1 MAKSMVEIVIDAKDQ
16 FSTVMGKANSR
27 MKDISGSARKAGLVL
42 GAMGGA
48 GIIAGKNFIDAA
60 LEQQKALNTLGVAV
74 ANSGQN
80 FDDVRGKIEQTTAAL
95 QSKTNFGDEEQMRAL
110 ALMTPMLGSV
120 EKAMEALPA
129 VMDAA
134 TVKQVSL
141 STVAG
146 TLSRA
151 LSGQVNTAIT
161 LGMSFDKNAE
171 FGERLEQVLGAVG
184 GAAEAD
190 ADPFIQLGNAVGDLK
205 EKIGAALIPVVM
217 PLIGHLQSFA
227 ERIQT
232 LNPNI
237 IKIVAIVGLAV
248 TAFAALVAPF
258 LLLIGF
264 LPAMV
269 AGFGML
275 VGAVTG
281 LMAVFGILISW
292 PALIVLA
299 FGALAV
305 ALIRN
310 WGGVREKVGDAI
322 NGILKVFEN
331 MINKAIVGLNELI
344 NFANKIPGVAI
355 PSIGEVEISLQ
366 RIKNTAGDV
375 FFVATEKI
383 KNFAGKAKDLMKGL
397 PAQVVPSIDKIIGKF
412 NDLTGENLP
421 AMSKIIDKVKG
432 KMTGLTEAVAGTGAS
447 AAPAQRAKEE
457 AVVAGEA
464 AEKSWD
470 KAKTAHELYQQ
481 ALSRKK
487 ASTTNIQMSQHELAL
502 RQMAIYNRRVADERA
517 GTAEAGAVYGGTG
530 ERIEG
535 GWSTVMDRLT
545 GGRSSDPFA
554 SLPITLHIGSEEV
567 QGSLENLLGKAAERL
582 EASGGA

>member
-27 MKDISGSARKAGLVL
+27 MKDISGSARKAGLVM
-42 GAMGGA
+42 GALGGA

-60 LEQQKALNTLGVAV
+60 LEQEKALNTLGVAV

-80 FDDVRGKIEQTTAAL
+80 FDDVRVKIEQTTAAL

-161 LGMSFDKNAE
+161 LGMSFDKSAD

-217 PLIGHLQSFA
+217 PLIDHLKSFA
-227 ERIQT
+227 ERLQT
-232 LNPNI
+232 LNPQFI
-237 IKIVAIVGLAV
+237 RTVAIVGMAA
-248 TAFAALVAPF
+248 TAFAAVVAPF

-264 LPAMV
+264 LPAMI

-275 VGAVTG
+275 AGAVTG
-281 LMAVFGILISW
+281 VMAVFTVFISW
-292 PALIVLA
+292 PALMVAA
-299 FGALAV
+299 FAALAV

-310 WGGVREKVGDAI
+310 WGGIRDKVVAALD
-322 NGILKVFEN
+322 GILDGFSN
-331 MINKAIVGLNELI
+331 MINKAIDGLNWLI
-344 NFANKIPGVAI
+344 GKWNDLGWGDPKDDIDGV
-355 PSIGEVEISLQ
+355 SLSL
-366 RIKNTAGDV
+366 KGLGDAGKQA
-375 FFVATEKI
+375 FEFVADKIGGFTEK
-383 KNFAGKAKDLMKGL
+383 AAELMRGL
-397 PAQVVPSIDKIIGKF
+397 PAKVVPSIDRIIAKF
-412 NDLTGENLP
+412 NEITGENLP
-421 AMSKIIDKVKG
+421 MMSDIIEKVGAKA
-432 KMTGLTEAVAGTGAS
+432 KDMFDLLQSTAAQQAVN
-447 AAPAQRAKEE
+447 
-457 AVVAGEA
+457 EA
-464 AEKSWD
+464 AKAGDAASDSWD
-470 KAKTAHELYQQ
+470 KAKQSHEDYQKAIEVKTKKTMRASQTREQ
-481 ALSRKK
+481 AMMEWGRYMQNVES
-487 ASTTNIQMSQHELAL
+487 
-502 RQMAIYNRRVADERA
+502 ERA
-517 GTAEAGAVYGGTG
+517 GTAEAGALYSGTG
-530 ERIEG
+530 ERIDDPG
-535 GWSTVMDRLT
+535 AWDRLMTQVT
-545 GGRSSDPFA
+545 GRKSDPF
-554 SLPITLHIGSEEV
+554 SGDTIPIILNIDGEEV
-567 QGSLENLLGKAAERL
+567 GGALSTIIGKAAEKL
-582 EASGGA
+582 EANGGA

>member
-27 MKDISGSARKAGLVL
+27 MKDISGSARKAGLVM
-42 GAMGGA
+42 GALGGA

-60 LEQQKALNTLGVAV
+60 LEQEKALNTLGVAV

-80 FDDVRGKIEQTTAAL
+80 FDDVRVKIEQTTAAL

-151 LSGQVNTAIT
+151 LSGQVNTALT
-161 LGMSFDKNAE
+161 LGMSFDKSAD

-205 EKIGAALIPVVM
+205 EKIGDALIPVVV
-217 PLIGHLQSFA
+217 PLIAHLKSFA
-227 ERIQT
+227 ERLQE
-232 LNPNI
+232 LNPNL
-237 IKIVAIVGLAV
+237 IKIVAIVGLAA
-248 TAFAALVAPF
+248 TAFAAVVAPF

-269 AGFGML
+269 GGFGML

-281 LMAVFGILISW
+281 LMGVFAILISW

-310 WGGVREKVGDAI
+310 WGGVRDKVGDAI
-322 NGILKVFEN
+322 NGILKVFSN
-331 MINKAIVGLNELI
+331 MINKAILGLNKLI
-344 NFANKIPGVAI
+344 EIANRIPGLTI
-355 PSIGEVEISLQ
+355 PAIGEVNLSLEG
-366 RIKNTAGDV
+366 IGKAGGKAFD
-375 FFVATEKI
+375 FVAEKI
-383 KNFAGKAKDLMKGL
+383 GGFTDKAKNLMKGL
-397 PAQVVPSIDKIIGKF
+397 PAKVVPSIDKIIAKF

-421 AMSKIIDKVKG
+421 MMSDIIEKVGAKASDMFDSMQST
-432 KMTGLTEAVAGTGAS
+432 KAQEAVTQATKAGD
-447 AAPAQRAKEE
+447 AA
-457 AVVAGEA
+457 GD
-464 AEKSWD
+464 SWD
-470 KAKTAHELYQQ
+470 KAKQAHEDYLKAIAIREAQKQ
-481 ALSRKK
+481 ATMS
-487 ASTTNIQMSQHELAL
+487 ASQTREQ
-502 RQMAIYNRRVADERA
+502 AIMEWGRYMQKVESGRV
-517 GTAEAGAVYGGTG
+517 GTAEAGALYGGTG
-530 ERIEG
+530 ERIDG
-535 GWSTVMDRLT
+535 GGAWGNLMTQVT
-545 GGRSSDPFA
+545 GRESDPF
-554 SLPITLHIGSEEV
+554 SGMPVTLSIDGEEV
-567 QGSLENLLGKAAERL
+567 AGAFARVMGKAAEKM
-582 EASGGA
+582 EANGGA